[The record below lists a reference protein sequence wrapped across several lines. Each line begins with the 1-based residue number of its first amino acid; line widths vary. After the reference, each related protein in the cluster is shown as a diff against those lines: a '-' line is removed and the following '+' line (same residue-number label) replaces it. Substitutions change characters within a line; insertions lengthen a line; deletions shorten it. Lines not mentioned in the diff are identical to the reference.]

1 MINASGNSQFAVLQI
16 ITHYSLPLVHKYER
30 VLKVIV
36 ETAYLSDSELEK
48 RVKSLHKPT
57 LNQFTMSELL
67 VNLFPTSESI
77 PEPIRIKKAIEQR
90 EYLIDGELKIWTGN
104 LNPVLSP
111 VVVKEGI
118 EFKQQIIG
126 STPLLTT
133 KESLEALD
141 AAVKAYDLGHGVWPT
156 MSVTE
161 RIEHVEKFLAAM
173 RTQRSE
179 VVKLLMWEIGKT
191 QKDSEKEFDRT
202 CDYIVDT
209 IKAYKDL
216 DRNSAKLIEEQGF
229 MAQIR
234 RVPIG
239 VSLCMGPYNY
249 PLNETFTTL
258 IPALIMGNTVV
269 FKPAKYGVLLIRP
282 LIEAFRDS
290 FPAGVINIIYGR
302 GRETVGALMETG
314 KIDVFAF
321 IGTNKGANELKKL
334 HPKSH
339 RLKAILGLDA
349 KNPAIVLP
357 DADIDNAV
365 SECIL
370 GSLSFNGQR
379 CTALKIIFVHKS
391 ILDVFLKKFCDEVK
405 KLKPGMPW
413 DSGVSLTPLPEP
425 GKVDFLRELVKDA
438 EQHGATVVNE
448 DGGQFSHTFFYP
460 AVLYPVNSKMR
471 IYAEEQFGPIV
482 PIVPFDEDDEAIE
495 YVLNSNYGQQ
505 VSIFGMDSKRIAKLM
520 DAFVNQVGR
529 INLNTQS
536 QRGPDTFPFNGRKD
550 SAEGTLS
557 VADALRVFSIRT
569 IVATKSTEGNK
580 HIISNIIRNRES
592 AFLSTDYI
600 F

>member
-1 MINASGNSQFAVLQI
+1 MSQF
-16 ITHYSLPLVHKYER
+16 
-30 VLKVIV
+30 
-36 ETAYLSDSELEK
+36 LSNVFPEEK
-48 RVKSLHKPT
+48 
-57 LNQFTMSELL
+57 N
-67 VNLFPTSESI
+67 I
-77 PEPIRIKKAIEQR
+77 PEQFRIVQPVEQR
-90 EYLIDGELKIWTGN
+90 EYLINGEMKMWAGS
-104 LNPVLSP
+104 LNPVVSP
-111 VVVKEGI
+111 VFVKEGN
-118 EFKQQIIG
+118 EYKQKTIG
-126 STPLLTT
+126 STPLLTS

-141 AAVKAYDLGHGVWPT
+141 AAVKAYDLGHGLWPT
-156 MSVTE
+156 LSVTE
-161 RIEHVEKFLAAM
+161 RIEHVEKFLTAM
-173 RTQRSE
+173 RSKREE

-191 QKDSEKEFDRT
+191 LKDSEKEFDRT

-234 RVPIG
+234 RVPLG

-269 FKPAKYGVLLIRP
+269 FKPAKYGVLLVRP
-282 LIEAFRDS
+282 LLDAFRTS

-357 DADIDNAV
+357 DAEIDNAV
-365 SECIL
+365 SECIT

-391 ILDVFLKKFCDEVK
+391 VVDQFISKFNDGIK

-413 DSGVSLTPLPEP
+413 DNGTGLTPLPEP
-425 GKVDFLRELVKDA
+425 GKVEFLRDLVDDA
-438 EQHGATVVNE
+438 KQHGAKIMNE
-448 DGGQFSHTFFYP
+448 NGGEFFNTFFYP
-460 AVLYPVNSKMR
+460 AVLYPVNSKMKL
-471 IYAEEQFGPIV
+471 YQEEQFGPVV
-482 PIVPFDEDDEAIE
+482 PIVPFDDDQEAID
-495 YVLNSNYGQQ
+495 YVVNSNFGQQ
-505 VSIFGMDSKRIAKLM
+505 VSIFGTDSKRVAKLI
-520 DAFVNQVGR
+520 DAFANQVGR
-529 INLNTQS
+529 INLNSQS

-557 VADALRVFSIRT
+557 IADALRVFSIRT
-569 IVATKSTEGNK
+569 IVATKDTESNK
-580 HIISNIIRNRES
+580 HMISDIIRNRES
-592 AFLSTDYI
+592 QFLSTDYI